1 MLFVFAALWCAPL
14 VLSQTSELRDPFAS
28 RWTLRDPFAPRTAL
42 RDPFDND
49 VVSDKAELRDPFAP
63 QCCGPE
69 PPSKGRQPVLKIPDE
84 LR

>member
-1 MLFVFAALWCAPL
+1 MLFVITALWCAPL
-14 VLSQTSELRDPFAS
+14 VLSPTRELRDPFAS
-28 RWTLRDPFAPRTAL
+28 PSTLRDPFAPRTAL

-49 VVSDKAELRDPFAP
+49 IVSDKAELRDPFAT

-69 PPSKGRQPVLKIPDE
+69 RPSKGRHAVLKIPDE